1 MSRFRVLCTGLALAF
16 AGCVAAGQTAVTNFF
31 GDEVTLKVGLSDRG
45 NDLGG
50 YQSLIPEFN
59 GSQLTGTWAA
69 DGRYVDS
76 ESVFDPDSQTVLLS
90 SPDGADAN
98 ESWTLFLTDL
108 DFGQQAAPQPWNQII
123 TAVPEPAAWT
133 LLGVGGFTLMGGCL
147 LRRRCSS

>member
-1 MSRFRVLCTGLALAF
+1 MSRFRVLCTAVALAF

-31 GDEVTLKVGLSDRG
+31 DDEVTLKVGLSGRG

-59 GSQLTGTWAA
+59 GSQLTGTRAP
-69 DGRYVDS
+69 DGRYEDS
-76 ESVFDPDSQTVLLS
+76 AFMFDSDSQTVLLS
-90 SPDGADAN
+90 SPEGAESN
-98 ESWTLFLTDL
+98 SSWTLFLTDL

-123 TAVPEPAAWT
+123 TAVPEPAVWT
-133 LLGVGGFTLMGGCL
+133 LLGVGGFALMGGRL